1 MIVNQERRAFQ
12 GREAGVALVEFA
24 IAIPVLIMALIGL
37 IEYGRYAYFVIEVG
51 NAAHA
56 GAQYGAQSAS
66 TGANITAMKYAAI
79 QDGQNSIYPL
89 TLTSVA
95 ARNVCACW
103 TGTTENPSPPTA
115 AQCGPPPPPC
125 TAGRQVTYAQ
135 VTVTGTI
142 SPLFNYSLLG
152 LPSSWTVTRTA
163 TIRILSQ

>member
-1 MIVNQERRAFQ
+1 MIVNTPKRAFPA
-12 GREAGVALVEFA
+12 REAGVALVEFA

-56 GAQYGAQSAS
+56 GAQYGAQNAT
-66 TGANITAMKYAAI
+66 TGADVTGMKYAAI

-89 TLTSVA
+89 TLTSVTA
-95 ARNVCACW
+95 QDVCTCW
-103 TGTTENPSPPTA
+103 TGTTQIPSPPSV

-125 TAGRQVTYAQ
+125 TAGRQYTYAQ

-163 TIRILSQ
+163 TIRILSE